1 MKNLMLICLLFSL
14 VSSSG
19 AISRRKHPHPPKS
32 SPATHAAQIEQNQVI
47 ERLHLSRIKDDKQ
60 LRAMVLSGDL
70 VSIPETLALSIDP
83 RLPKNRRYCRIWSL
97 QLIQE
102 LARQYKERFGYPL
115 MVTSAVRTVQ
125 VQIRL
130 LRINHNAAKAHGEE
144 ASSHLTGATID
155 VSRKNMTK
163 EENRW
168 MEDALL
174 LYSVEGRVIFIEE
187 NGQLCY
193 HIFII
198 PPPNLTLSLEPG
210 ILK

>member
-1 MKNLMLICLLFSL
+1 MKPLTLICLLLSL
-14 VSSSG
+14 VTFSG
-19 AISRRKHPHPPKS
+19 ATSRRKHHHQYPR
-32 SPATHAAQIEQNQVI
+32 SPLATHEAQIEQNQVI

-60 LRAMVLSGDL
+60 LHAMVLSGDL

-187 NGQLCY
+187 HGQLCF
-193 HIFII
+193 HVFCI
-198 PPPNLTLSLEPG
+198 PDLTLKETLG